1 VLRCW
6 QISQGVVFDALGF
19 SPPSLLA
26 TFSYGDGFGLP
37 HEHAARCAELGMTA
51 IALTE
56 HGNCSSGVQLEKAG
70 EQYGI
75 KPIYGCEIYIAPP
88 GEMRKCHQI
97 VLAMNEKGLENL
109 NRIVSQSWR
118 DFYKWPTV
126 YLKYLEKYNDGLIIL
141 SGCADSQLSSTL
153 FGGKYYGNKRNY
165 YTGEDYT
172 AACRLVEWYKAV
184 FGDRYF
190 LEVQCFPGLE
200 RCRNINPAL
209 EKISWDTGVN
219 LVATCD
225 CHYVYPNDSEI
236 QKILH
241 ASHRGSSVSQ
251 VEASWEYAIKLSIP
265 ASDDEIFDRLCRT
278 GLEEYSAVEAL
289 LNTERI
295 AARCNVILPKVEPL
309 VYPISESHL
318 VPRV

>member
-1 VLRCW
+1 MRYV
-6 QISQGVVFDALGF
+6 
-19 SPPSLLA
+19 SLHHHS

-37 HEHAARCAELGMTA
+37 REHVARCAELGMTA
-51 IALTE
+51 MALTE
-56 HGNCSSGVQLEKAG
+56 HGNCSSGVQLEKAC

-75 KPIYGCEIYIAPP
+75 KPIYGCEVYIAAPE
-88 GEMRKCHQI
+88 EMRKCHQT
-97 VLAMNEKGLENL
+97 VLAMNQIGLENL
-109 NRIVSQSWR
+109 NRLVTQSWR

-126 YLKYLEKYNDGLIIL
+126 YLKHLEKYNDGLIIL

-153 FGGKYYGNKRNY
+153 FGGKYYGDKRYY
-165 YTGEDYT
+165 YTRQDYA
-172 AACRLVEWYKAV
+172 AACRLVEWYKSV

-209 EKISWDTGVN
+209 EAISWDCGVP
-219 LVATCD
+219 LAATCD
-225 CHYVYPNDSEI
+225 CHYVHPDDSQI

-251 VEASWEYAIKLSIP
+251 VEASWEYSIKLNIP
-265 ASDDEIFDRLCRT
+265 ASDDEVWDRLLRT
-278 GLEEYSAVEAL
+278 GLEEYSAVEAI

-295 AARCNVILPKVEPL
+295 AKRCNVALPKVEPL
-309 VYPISESHL
+309 TYPISDADWEPW
-318 VPRV
+318 VTI